1 MADPARV
8 TVFGPNPLLSVTI
21 EARPGQPGEDIHLHA
36 GGQGVWVGRS
46 AAALGADVVLCGFI
60 GSEAGEVLAGLLE
73 GLPGERRLVPTAGPT
88 GCYVIDRRSGERE
101 LVAQSWRTPPSRHEL
116 DDLISATCAT
126 ALGGGALVVCN
137 PFPGDSLPLETYA
150 TLVSDVRSSG
160 TPVLVDLSSP
170 RLDSALEG
178 RPDIVKLNDWELA
191 EFVKGSVDGSRLLDA
206 AKRIRELGAG
216 AVVVTRGEEPALVLD
231 GERALEL
238 VPPRFERGFREGC
251 GDAMAGAMAAELAR
265 GSGMERALVL
275 GAAAGAATFLRRGLG
290 TGTREVID
298 RLAQQVELR
307 ELT

>member
-1 MADPARV
+1 MNPRV

-21 EARPGQPGEDIHLHA
+21 EARAGEPGEDIHLHA
-36 GGQGVWVGRS
+36 GGQGVWAGRS
-46 AAALGADVVLCGFI
+46 AATLGAEVVLCGFI
-60 GSEAGEVLAGLLE
+60 GSEAGEVLAGLLD
-73 GLPGERRLVPTAGPT
+73 GLPGERRLVPTAGPS

-101 LVAQSWRTPPSRHEL
+101 LVAQSWTTSPSRHEL
-116 DDLISATCAT
+116 DDLLSTTCAC

-150 TLVSDVRSSG
+150 TLVSDLRASG
-160 TPVLVDLSSP
+160 TTVLVDLSSP

-178 RPDIVKLNDWELA
+178 RPDVVKLNDWELA
-191 EFVKGSVDGSRLLDA
+191 GFVEGPVDGPRLLEA
-206 AKRIRELGAG
+206 AQRLREGGAG
-216 AVVVTRGEEPALVLD
+216 AVVVTRGEQSALVLD

-265 GSGMERALVL
+265 GAGMDRALVL

-290 TGTREVID
+290 TGTRDVID
-298 RLAQQVELR
+298 QLAKRVELR
-307 ELT
+307 ELS

>member
-1 MADPARV
+1 MNPRV

-21 EARPGQPGEDIHLHA
+21 EARAGEPGEDIHLHA
-36 GGQGVWVGRS
+36 GGQGVWAGRS
-46 AAALGADVVLCGFI
+46 AATLGAEVVLCGFI
-60 GSEAGEVLAGLLE
+60 GSEAGEVLAGLLD
-73 GLPGERRLVPTAGPT
+73 GLPGEWRLVPTAGPS

-101 LVAQSWRTPPSRHEL
+101 LVAQSWTTSPSRHEL
-116 DDLISATCAT
+116 DDLLSTTCAC

-150 TLVSDVRSSG
+150 TLVSDLRASG
-160 TPVLVDLSSP
+160 TTVLVDLSSP

-178 RPDIVKLNDWELA
+178 RPDVVKLNDWELA
-191 EFVKGSVDGSRLLDA
+191 GFVEGPVDGPRLLEA
-206 AKRIRELGAG
+206 AQRLREGGAG
-216 AVVVTRGEEPALVLD
+216 AVVVTRGEQSALVLD

-265 GSGMERALVL
+265 GAGMDRALVL

-290 TGTREVID
+290 TGTRDVID
-298 RLAQQVELR
+298 QLAKRVELR
-307 ELT
+307 ELS